1 MSLRVHHLALRAPD
15 PARTAAFYEAV
26 IGLRVLRPI
35 DARGSVWLDASGTVL
50 MIERAEPGEPPL
62 PEDGKE
68 LLAFAVDDQAA
79 WRLRL
84 GAAGVAIEAET
95 PYTLYFRDPD
105 GRRVAVST
113 YAFPGV

>member
-15 PARTAAFYEAV
+15 PGVTAAFYQAV
-26 IGLRVLRPI
+26 MGLRVLQRNEE
-35 DARGSVWLDASGTVL
+35 RGSVWLDASGTVL
-50 MIERAEPGEPPL
+50 MIERAEPGEPGV
-62 PEDGKE
+62 PEHGKE

-84 GAAGVAIEAET
+84 QGAGVAVEAET
-95 PYTLYFRDPD
+95 PHTLYFRDPD

-113 YAFPGV
+113 YVFSSG